1 MEYGICNLSI
11 APMRNENSHK
21 SELIS
26 QLLYGDCFKV
36 ISKKNEWLQITTI
49 TDDYSGWIDYKQTQ
63 LITKSEAEDISFTIN
78 SYSSSLVDY
87 IETSENKLISLVLG
101 SNVGATKFLGHGFKG
116 SIIKGKKPKSNLLKI
131 ASLYLHS
138 PYLWGGKTP
147 MGIDCSGLIQ
157 MIYRINGYNIPRD
170 AAQQVKLGE
179 TLSFIDES
187 EVGDLAFFDD
197 EDDNIIHVGLL
208 LGNNYILHAH
218 GEVRIDRIDQTGIY
232 NVKTKRHSHNLRII
246 KKLI

>member
-36 ISKKNEWLQITTI
+36 ISKKKEWLQITTI
-49 TDDYSGWIDYKQTQ
+49 TDDYSGWIDYKQSQ

-116 SIIKGKKPKSNLLKI
+116 SFIKGKKPKSNLLKT

-147 MGIDCSGLIQ
+147 MGIDCSGLTQ

-232 NVKTKRHSHNLRII
+232 NVKSKRHSHNLRII

>member
-1 MEYGICNLSI
+1 
-11 APMRNENSHK
+11 MRNENSHK

-36 ISKKNEWLQITTI
+36 ISKKNEWLQIATI

-87 IETSENKLISLVLG
+87 IETSEKKLISLVLG
-101 SNVGATKFLGHGFKG
+101 SNIGATKFLGHEFKG
-116 SIIKGKKPKSNLLKI
+116 SIIKVKKPKSNLLKT

-147 MGIDCSGLIQ
+147 MGIDCSGLTQ

-208 LGNNYILHAH
+208 LGNNYILHAQ

>member
-1 MEYGICNLSI
+1 
-11 APMRNENSHK
+11 MRNENSHK

-49 TDDYSGWIDYKQTQ
+49 TDEYSGWIDYKQTQ
-63 LITKSEAEDISFTIN
+63 LITKSEAEDISFKIN

-101 SNVGATKFLGHGFKG
+101 SNIGATKFLGHGFKG
-116 SIIKGKKPKSNLLKI
+116 SIIKGKKPKSNLLKT

-147 MGIDCSGLIQ
+147 MGIDCSGLTQ

-170 AAQQVKLGE
+170 AAQQVKLG
-179 TLSFIDES
+179 
-187 EVGDLAFFDD
+187 
-197 EDDNIIHVGLL
+197 
-208 LGNNYILHAH
+208 
-218 GEVRIDRIDQTGIY
+218 
-232 NVKTKRHSHNLRII
+232 
-246 KKLI
+246 

>member
-1 MEYGICNLSI
+1 
-11 APMRNENSHK
+11 MRNENSHK

-36 ISKKNEWLQITTI
+36 ISKKNEWLQIATI